1 MLYLEKGSFIMTLKN
16 TVYIIDDDDLV
27 VETLRNVFFFAG
39 FNVHTFNSAKEFVR
53 NYKHASNACLILD
66 LKMPEVS
73 GLELQAQL
81 VEKKI
86 LLPIVFLSGQGDL
99 ESAVQAM
106 SEGAFTF
113 LQKPI
118 DNKKII
124 NVVNA
129 AIEKSMTQELAAA
142 PFNTARETLN
152 TLSSREKEVAFLIS
166 EGLSAA
172 SIADRL
178 HISVR
183 TVEAHK
189 ANVFHKLNLNTI
201 TQLTKLVVLA
211 NHPSSAP

>member
-1 MLYLEKGSFIMTLKN
+1 MIQNN

-27 VETLRNVFFFAG
+27 LQTLQNVFFFAG
-39 FNVHTFNSAKEFVR
+39 FNVQTFNSAKEFMK
-53 NYKHASNACLILD
+53 NYKHTSNACLVLD
-66 LKMPEVS
+66 LSMPEMS

-81 VEKKI
+81 VDQKI
-86 LLPIVFLSGQGDL
+86 LLPIVFLSGQADL

-118 DNKKII
+118 DNKKIVT
-124 NVVNA
+124 VVNA
-129 AIEKSMTQELAAA
+129 AIEKSTMQELAAA
-142 PFNTARETLN
+142 PFNTARAILN
-152 TLSSREKEVAFLIS
+152 SLSSREKEIAFLIS

-172 SIADRL
+172 SIADQL